1 MQSNERFDIVICG
14 AGPAGSTC
22 ALALGKSGL
31 KVALVEKSTFPRD
44 KICGDALAAYVP
56 KVLNTIDPELVK
68 AFENFSG
75 KEKVNTIRIVAP
87 NESFLDVKTKEFGHI
102 SARIQ
107 FDNFLFR
114 EVCKRQNV
122 TVFQNTSLSNV
133 VVSENYVTT
142 TFDNGTILESQLII
156 GCDGAQ
162 GVVSKKLTDT
172 KVDLDHN
179 SGAVRAYYRNV
190 SGMQPLTFELHFLQ
204 DILPGYF
211 WIFPLP
217 NNQCNVGI
225 GLLSRTISEKK
236 VNLKAKMTEVINE
249 VPYIKERFKNAEMI
263 SEIKGFGLPLG
274 SRKVQMS
281 GNRFMLCG
289 DAASLIDPATGEGI
303 GQAMVSG
310 RYAGWHAMEC
320 FKKNDFSAA
329 FMKEYDNLV
338 YAKLWKDHRRRYMIQ
353 KLINGRPK
361 LVNSIVRIANNN
373 SLVRKTVEKILW

>member
-1 MQSNERFDIVICG
+1 MQDNKQFDIVICG

-22 ALALGKSGL
+22 ALALGRSGL
-31 KVALVEKSTFPRD
+31 RVSLIEKSTFPRD

-56 KVLNTIDPELVK
+56 KVLNTIDPDLVK
-68 AFENFSG
+68 AFENFTD

-87 NESFLDVKTKEFGHI
+87 NQSYLDVKTKEYGHI
-102 SARIQ
+102 SARLR
-107 FDNFLFR
+107 FDNFLFE
-114 EVCKRQNV
+114 EVQKLTNV
-122 TVFQNTSLSNV
+122 TILQNTAIND
-133 VVSENYVTT
+133 VTIEDRGVT
-142 TFDNGTILESQLII
+142 IFLDNGTKIESQLII

-162 GVVSKKLTDT
+162 GIVAKKLTDT
-172 KVDLDHN
+172 KIDLNHN
-179 SGAVRAYYRNV
+179 SGAVRAYYKNV
-190 SGMQPLTFELHFLQ
+190 SGMEPLTFELHFLQ

-217 NNQCNVGI
+217 DNQCNVGI
-225 GLLSRTISEKK
+225 GLLSKTISEKK
-236 VNLKAKMTEVINE
+236 VNLKAKLTEVINE

-320 FKKNDFSAA
+320 FKKNDFSGA

-338 YAKLWKDHRRRYMIQ
+338 YAKLWKDHKRRYTIQ

-373 SLVRKTVEKILW
+373 KFVRSIVEKILW